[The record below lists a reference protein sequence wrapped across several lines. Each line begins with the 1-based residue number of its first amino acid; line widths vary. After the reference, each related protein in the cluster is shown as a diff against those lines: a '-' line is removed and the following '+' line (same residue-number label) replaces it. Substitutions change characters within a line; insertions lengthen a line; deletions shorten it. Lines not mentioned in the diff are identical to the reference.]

1 MEAPVADIL
10 TELDRWWPVLGILAT
25 FIYGWGIYRLSQSF
39 VTRTEHEALQARLAD
54 IEKDANA
61 ARQELYILGARLE
74 GLPRAEAIAELR
86 VDVAEL
92 RGELEGLKGIM
103 GRVEHTL
110 SLLTEHHMKGE

>member
-1 MEAPVADIL
+1 MRTRPAKSCIFLA
-10 TELDRWWPVLGILAT
+10 LGWK
-25 FIYGWGIYRLSQSF
+25 G
-39 VTRTEHEALQARLAD
+39 
-54 IEKDANA
+54 
-61 ARQELYILGARLE
+61 
-74 GLPRAEAIAELR
+74 AEAIAELR

>member
-1 MEAPVADIL
+1 MADIL

-25 FIYGWGIYRLSQSF
+25 LVYGWGIYRLSQSF

-54 IEKDANA
+54 MEKDANA

-86 VDVAEL
+86 VDGAEL

-103 GRVEHTL
+103 GRVEYTL

>member
-25 FIYGWGIYRLSQSF
+25 LVYGWGIYRLSQSF

-54 IEKDANA
+54 MEKDANA

-74 GLPRAEAIAELR
+74 GLPRAHCG
-86 VDVAEL
+86 VA
-92 RGELEGLKGIM
+92 RRRRRTSRRI
-103 GRVEHTL
+103 GRTQGNHGTCGAYAF
-110 SLLTEHHMKGE
+110 SAD